1 MRKIMA
7 LFALAALVVAGAAP
21 ARAGQ
26 EASKPDNAKVLGT
39 WAIEA
44 YADGM
49 SIYLTLVVRES
60 EGKLAAKLSEQY
72 GMFTDAPAEEVSFD
86 GTTLKT
92 VFMVP
97 SPPDGLIRSWAVEGK
112 IGEDVLEGA
121 ASNAELMISVSVMGK
136 RTER

>member
-1 MRKIMA
+1 MRKIMV

-26 EASKPDNAKVLGT
+26 EAPKPDNAKVLGT

-60 EGKLAAKLSEQY
+60 EGKLTAKLSEQY

-92 VFMVP
+92 IFTVP
-97 SPPDGLIRSWAVEGK
+97 SPPDGLTRSWAVEGK
-112 IGEDVLEGA
+112 IGEDVFEGA